1 MYLPRWMKI
10 KTTNNFCM
18 FTADYAIKRYWSLV
32 NKRSRIAYCS
42 IDNIFVLMSCEM
54 KSAYQKG
61 KQNISITFNAF
72 EFEHIKI

>member
-1 MYLPRWMKI
+1 MFDVCLEEKRYKLKWNDYMYLPRWMKI

-54 KSAYQKG
+54 KSAY
-61 KQNISITFNAF
+61 
-72 EFEHIKI
+72 